1 MVEDYVVIIQSK
13 LSKSMISSENNFDV
27 SGTAMKQNQL
37 TAPLQV
43 ESHILSSLRNRHAA
57 QFRRTLEC

>member
-13 LSKSMISSENNFDV
+13 LSKSMISSKNNFDV

-43 ESHILSSLRNRHAA
+43 ESHILSSLRSRHAA
-57 QFRRTLEC
+57 QFQRTLEC